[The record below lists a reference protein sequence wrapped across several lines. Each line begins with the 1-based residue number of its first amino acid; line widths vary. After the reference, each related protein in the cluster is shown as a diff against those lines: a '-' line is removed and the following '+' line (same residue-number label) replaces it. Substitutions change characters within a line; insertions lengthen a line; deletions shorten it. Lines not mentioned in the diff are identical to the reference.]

1 MATTSK
7 SFGFAAAISRASA
20 SVRSAIDPLVEENLD
35 LSVAAHDCDSVN
47 DALSPGSPN
56 FTSTSRTPAG
66 GAAKRALN
74 ATRS

>member
-35 LSVAAHDCDSVN
+35 LSVAAHE
-47 DALSPGSPN
+47 
-56 FTSTSRTPAG
+56 
-66 GAAKRALN
+66 
-74 ATRS
+74 